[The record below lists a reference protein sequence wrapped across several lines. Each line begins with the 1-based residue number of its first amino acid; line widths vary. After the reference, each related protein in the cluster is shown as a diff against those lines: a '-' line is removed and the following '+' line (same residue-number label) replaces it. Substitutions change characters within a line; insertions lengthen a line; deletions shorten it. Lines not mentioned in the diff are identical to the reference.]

1 MDVILE
7 IFPWFSVVFVFGV
20 IVGLIVLVSILFL
33 LISIKRLLREL
44 LFSVEEL
51 SVRAESI
58 FIKASPL
65 LDAGVDALGKT
76 KECPECKKLIDGA
89 YGECP
94 FCGHEFKKKYFVN
107 IIGPADEVALNNA
120 AKKLA
125 QLLKIDFHEVK
136 HRLRMG
142 FDYAVPDH
150 SKRMEFMSGLEKMGC
165 SVREVVKWV

>member
-1 MDVILE
+1 MDVILDM
-7 IFPWFSVVFVFGV
+7 FPWFPIVFVFGV
-20 IVGLIVLVSILFL
+20 IVGIIALVSIPFV
-33 LISIKRLLREL
+33 LISIKRLLKEL
-44 LFSVEEL
+44 IYSVEEL
-51 SVRAESI
+51 SVRTESI

-76 KECPECKKLIDGA
+76 KECPECRKLIDSA

-107 IIGPADEVALNNA
+107 IIGPADEVALNNS

-150 SKRMEFMSGLEKMGC
+150 FKRMEFMSGLEKMGC
-165 SVREVVKWV
+165 TVREVVKWV